1 MFILPDGFERVII
14 AFTQLFSKQVLKHAK
29 VLLIAAILAPG
40 KRTVS
45 SLLRIVGLGQ
55 EQRFHKYHRLLS
67 KANWS
72 ALAGSRI
79 LLGLLL
85 EAFLPEGPVVVG
97 IDETLERRWG
107 KKIEQRGIYRDS
119 VRSSKTHF
127 VKSSGLRWICLMLLV
142 PIKWAGRVWA
152 LPFLSVLAPSQKYA
166 TRQGKRHKKITDWA
180 LQMLLQLK
188 RWLPN
193 RAVIAVA
200 DSSYAVIDFLVALP
214 KGVTMITCLR
224 LDAALYEPAPARE
237 AGKPGRNRLK
247 GERLPTLAKMA
258 EDKKNSWK
266 TVIFHNWYGE
276 KEKQMEISTGTAL
289 WYHSGKVPVAIR
301 WVLIR
306 DPEGK
311 RGTRALLCTDQS
323 LCAAKIVE
331 YFVSRWGVEVTFEEM
346 RAHLG
351 METQRQWSKP
361 SIARSTPCLLGLFS
375 IVTLLADQLVKRDCL
390 EVKSS
395 AWYKKKRPT
404 FSDAIASVRAFLWQ
418 ECNFCTSVSEQDM
431 IKIPRQQFLIWNQ
444 ALAWAA

>member
-1 MFILPDGFERVII
+1 MFTLPDGFERVII
-14 AFTQLFSKQVLKHAK
+14 AFTQLFSKQVFKHAK
-29 VLLIAAILAPG
+29 VLLLAAILAPG

-55 EQRFHKYHRLLS
+55 EERFHKYHRLLS

-72 ALAGSRI
+72 ALAGSRL

-85 EAFLPEGPVVVG
+85 EVFLPEGPVVVG

-193 RAVIAVA
+193 RPVIAVA
-200 DSSYAVIDFLVALP
+200 DSSYAVIDFLAALP
-214 KGVTMITCLR
+214 KGVTMISCLR
-224 LDAALYEPAPARE
+224 LDAALYGPAPARE

-258 EDKKNSWK
+258 EDKNTRWE
-266 TVIFHNWYGE
+266 TVIFRHWYGE

-311 RGTRALLCTDQS
+311 MKTRALLCTDQS
-323 LCAAKIVE
+323 LCAAQIVE
-331 YFVSRWGVEVTFEEM
+331 HFVSRWGVEVTFEEM

-351 METQRQWSKP
+351 METQRQWSKL

-375 IVTLLADQLVKRDCL
+375 IVTLLADQLVKMDCL
-390 EVKSS
+390 EVNSS
-395 AWYKKKRPT
+395 AWYEKKRPT
-404 FSDAIASVRAFLWQ
+404 FSDAIASVRAYLWQ
-418 ECNFCTSVSEQDM
+418 ECDFCTSASEQDM